1 MPAHIFPVPFDE
13 MKMCNEKGREFLFS
27 VCMVSQNSVYCNRM
41 KVLQV

>member
-1 MPAHIFPVPFDE
+1 MPAHVFTVAFNE

-27 VCMVSQNSVYCNRM
+27 VSMVSQNSVYCNRM